1 MIKYAD
7 FEEAVA
13 SVVGDITQWRHILPA
28 LPYAHR
34 RRYLITVQ
42 EGFEMPVAFDM
53 VMASLT
59 LYEDDYL
66 QFVQEALEARKTISS
81 GQDNGRS

>member
-13 SVVGDITQWRHILPA
+13 SVVGDISNWRHILPA
-28 LPYAHR
+28 IPYAHR
-34 RRYLITVQ
+34 RRYIITIQ

-59 LYEDDYL
+59 LYEEDYL
-66 QFVQEALEARKTISS
+66 KFLEEALAIYKPEQSS
-81 GQDNGRS
+81 ERS

>member
-13 SVVGDITQWRHILPA
+13 SVVGDISNWRHILPA
-28 LPYAHR
+28 VPYAHR
-34 RRYLITVQ
+34 RRYIITIQ

-59 LYEDDYL
+59 LYEEDYL
-66 QFVQEALEARKTISS
+66 KFLEEALAIYKPEQSS
-81 GQDNGRS
+81 QRG

>member
-13 SVVGDITQWRHILPA
+13 AAAGDISNWRHILPA
-28 LPYAHR
+28 IPYAHR
-34 RRYLITVQ
+34 RRYLMTVQ

-66 QFVQEALEARKTISS
+66 KFLEEAMAVYLNKPVNHTPSS
-81 GQDNGRS
+81 K